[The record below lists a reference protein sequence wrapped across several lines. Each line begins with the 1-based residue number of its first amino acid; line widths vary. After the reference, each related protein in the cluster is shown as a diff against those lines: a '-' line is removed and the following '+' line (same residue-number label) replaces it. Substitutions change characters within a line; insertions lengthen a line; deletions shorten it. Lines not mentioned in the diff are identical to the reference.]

1 MIRAELKEGESL
13 EIGGYKIWRQ
23 SGKVCADRT
32 DVYPSG
38 AKGWLHAETPQL
50 KEGDLLEIFVDPNM
64 IEIYP
69 NNGEYVLS
77 QAVYG
82 LGETFSYKMEKKP
95 EIYLWNE

>member
-38 AKGWLHAETPQL
+38 AKDGFMPRRR
-50 KEGDLLEIFVDPNM
+50 
-64 IEIYP
+64 
-69 NNGEYVLS
+69 S
-77 QAVYG
+77 
-82 LGETFSYKMEKKP
+82 
-95 EIYLWNE
+95 

>member
-64 IEIYP
+64 IEIYA

-82 LGETFSYKMEKKP
+82 LGETFSYEMEKKTGNLSV
-95 EIYLWNE
+95 E

>member
-64 IEIYP
+64 IEIYA
-69 NNGEYVLS
+69 NN
-77 QAVYG
+77 
-82 LGETFSYKMEKKP
+82 
-95 EIYLWNE
+95 

>member
-1 MIRAELKEGESL
+1 MASCRDAA
-13 EIGGYKIWRQ
+13 
-23 SGKVCADRT
+23 V
-32 DVYPSG
+32 
-38 AKGWLHAETPQL
+38 
-50 KEGDLLEIFVDPNM
+50 LEIFVDPNM
-64 IEIYP
+64 IEIYA